1 MERVFTLQEI
11 VESLSPTIP
20 DTYTVGVRLF
30 WPDSVDN
37 YNQFDVPGYLSA
49 DNAMVA
55 ADVFRDMGE
64 DIVLAFKD
72 HPANDLVEY
81 VGQKIMV
88 SIKRVAGSD
97 HGIVR
102 Y

>member
-20 DTYTVGVRLF
+20 DTYTVGVRLH
-30 WPDSVDN
+30 WTDSVDN
-37 YNQFDVPGYLSA
+37 YNQFEVPGYLSS
-49 DNAMVA
+49 DNAILA
-55 ADVFRDMGE
+55 ADIFCRMGE
-64 DIVLAFKD
+64 DIKLAFKD
-72 HPANDLVEY
+72 H
-81 VGQKIMV
+81 GQEVDYQGQQIKV
-88 SIKRVAGSD
+88 SIKRVAGSN